1 MSQEVGSI
9 LVLAAVFAIG
19 SLRPINMGLLGRGL
33 AGARGGPR
41 AARSR
46 GADPLWGMSMIIIAP
61 ITAWAIFVLPGWL

>member
-1 MSQEVGSI
+1 MSQEVSSI

-19 SLRPINMGLLGRGL
+19 SLRPIKHGLLGRGL

-46 GADPLWGMSMIIIAP
+46 ALIPCGA
-61 ITAWAIFVLPGWL
+61 

>member
-1 MSQEVGSI
+1 MSQEVSSI

-46 GADPLWGMSMIIIAP
+46 GADPLWA
-61 ITAWAIFVLPGWL
+61 